1 MNDQT
6 PLPET
11 PTPQVEDTKAEQGSA
26 LLFDLH
32 ALAHFRENSLST
44 QIISDSGT
52 TRVVLFAFKAGQQL
66 KEHQTT
72 SQILVQVIRGDITFT
87 TPSDSKNMQAGMLL
101 QLEASISHSIVAQ
114 TDAVVLV
121 TMLPSPTYHSLE
133 QEVFQALTPLA
144 TRSHKKS

>member
-1 MNDQT
+1 MND
-6 PLPET
+6 ET
-11 PTPQVEDTKAEQGSA
+11 ERAETATPQVEESQTEQGSP
-26 LLFDLH
+26 LLFDLP
-32 ALAHFRENSLST
+32 ALAHFREKSLST
-44 QIISDSGT
+44 QIVLDSGT
-52 TRVVLFAFKAGQQL
+52 ARVVLFAFKAGQQL

-72 SQILVQVIRGDITFT
+72 SQILVQVVRGDITFT
-87 TPSDSKNMQAGMLL
+87 AQSNSKNMQAGMLL
-101 QLEASISHSIVAQ
+101 QLEASIPHSIVAQ